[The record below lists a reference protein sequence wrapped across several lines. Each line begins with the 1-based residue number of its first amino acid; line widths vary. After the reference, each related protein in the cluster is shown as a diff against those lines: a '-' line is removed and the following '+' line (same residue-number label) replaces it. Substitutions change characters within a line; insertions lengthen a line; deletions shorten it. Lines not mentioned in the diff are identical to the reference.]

1 MSKTTSFAQIAP
13 VKRCILAKMESNM
26 ELKILEAKAL
36 RGSLLFLKL
45 KQNIVR
51 VKSGIR
57 QERAASLVFLII
69 NNLGVQYSASGIRSC
84 IQPYRS
90 RFLYSACKT
99 EWTNTRSGGIRFTE
113 SLSTDAI
120 LACSKIASWSNSG
133 KRICFT
139 VQVID

>member
-1 MSKTTSFAQIAP
+1 MRLRIQ
-13 VKRCILAKMESNM
+13 
-26 ELKILEAKAL
+26 AKAL

-84 IQPYRS
+84 IQPAVQT
-90 RFLYSACKT
+90 LK
-99 EWTNTRSGGIRFTE
+99 EVK
-113 SLSTDAI
+113 SLNQSI
-120 LACSKIASWSNSG
+120 
-133 KRICFT
+133 
-139 VQVID
+139 